1 MRKLVIHAG
10 FHKTGTTALQHS
22 LSASGSALHKQGWAY
37 PVLSHGQS
45 QSDSALALAKRGW
58 GWKGGGSE
66 PIPMKTWNR
75 LVTRINRDSGN
86 SVISSEFFSELQLT
100 HIEKIKT
107 AFPKH
112 EIQIVFTIRA
122 LDAIFPSNFQQALKG
137 GSDLGYEDWLE
148 RILNDYQNGK
158 RSSFWRR
165 NQHAL
170 VIERWV
176 DVFGKE
182 QVTLITSD
190 VQNQRALYERF
201 ETLLG
206 LKPDSLVRESGTGLN
221 RGLLLDEIS
230 LILEVNRKYPK
241 NGRWNEYQTFIKHG
255 VIDKFTSTPAE
266 TVDETNRLRTP
277 AKFAKQINEIAKLE
291 LARLRDLDVDVLGS
305 FGELEPGSLL
315 VGQNSEVKNIDL
327 AKVAAVLARQNY
339 DAVTTIA
346 PRSLVKNWLPYLEHR
361 IPASSF
367 RFVTRTL
374 GKLTGRS

>member
-22 LSASGSALHKQGWAY
+22 LSASGSALHKQGWVY

-58 GWKGGGSE
+58 GWKGGGSK

-291 LARLRDLDVDVLGS
+291 LARFRDLDVDVLGS
-305 FGELEPGSLL
+305 FDELEPGSLL

>member
-22 LSASGSALHKQGWAY
+22 LRASEASLRNQGWSY
-37 PVLSHGQS
+37 PVISHGNS

-58 GWKGGGSE
+58 GWKGGGSK
-66 PIPMKTWNR
+66 PIPMKTWDR

-86 SVISSEFFSELQLT
+86 SVISSEFFSELQLAD
-100 HIEKIKT
+100 IEKIKT

-112 EIQIVFTIRA
+112 EVQIVFTIRA
-122 LDAIFPSNFQQALKG
+122 LDALFPSNFQQALKG
-137 GSDLGYEDWLE
+137 GSDLSYEDWLE
-148 RILNDYQNGK
+148 RILDDYQNAK

-170 VIERWV
+170 VIERWAG
-176 DVFGKE
+176 VFGNK
-182 QVTLITSD
+182 QITLITSD
-190 VQNQRALYERF
+190 VQNQSALYERF

-206 LKPDSLVRESGTGLN
+206 LKPDSLVRESSTGLN

-230 LILEVNRKYPK
+230 LILEVNRNYPK

-255 VIDKFTSTPAE
+255 VIDNLTSSPAGKVE
-266 TVDETNRLRTP
+266 ETNRLRTP
-277 AKFAKQINEIAKLE
+277 EKFARQINEIAKFE
-291 LARLRDLDVDVLGS
+291 LALLRDLDVDILGS
-305 FGELEPGSLL
+305 FDELEPGALL
-315 VGQNSEVKNIDL
+315 VGSNSPVKNIDL

-339 DAVTTIA
+339 DAVSTIA

-361 IPASSF
+361 IPAPGF
-367 RFVTRTL
+367 RLVHRL
-374 GKLTGRS
+374 VGRKPA